1 MSGTK
6 FLLIVTL
13 LCSMAVN
20 AQLGTAGK
28 ITYERRTNLL
38 KKFDD
43 ERMASM
49 FNEKNKIRI
58 DNFSL
63 FFNDTASTFV
73 FMPPEQEDPM
83 SWATMKNA
91 VHQDLKNQHK
101 TVQMDMWGTVLI
113 VSDSLSKRVWK
124 ITEKTRKIAG
134 YECTRAIWQKDDST
148 RIYAWFTTDII
159 PTVGPETM
167 TGLPG
172 AILGVATE
180 DGGVVYFATK
190 VELLT
195 PTEVQM
201 TLPKKKGKEFTDEA
215 LKIELMEK
223 MAGEPYG
230 ARVIRE
236 IFFWD

>member
-1 MSGTK
+1 MIGSK
-6 FLLIVTL
+6 ILIALAL
-13 LCSMAVN
+13 LCSTVAS
-20 AQLGTAGK
+20 AQFVTAGK

-63 FFNDTASTFV
+63 YFNDTASTFV

-91 VHQDLKNQHK
+91 VHQDLKSQKK

-113 VSDSLSKRVWK
+113 VSDSSSKRQWQ

-134 YECTRAIWQKDDST
+134 YECTRAIWQKDDTT
-148 RIYAWFTTDII
+148 RIYAWFTTDVI

-167 TGLPG
+167 SGLPG

-190 VELLT
+190 VESLI
-195 PTEVQM
+195 PTETQM
-201 TLPKKKGKEFTDEA
+201 NLPKKKGKEYTDET
-215 LKIELMEK
+215 LEKELRDK
-223 MAGEPYG
+223 MAGQPYG
-230 ARVIRE
+230 ERVIRE